1 MLTSLGIRNY
11 RGFESLD
18 IERLGRINLIAGK
31 NNSGKTS
38 LLEAILLLS
47 GGGRADLAGLPVIL
61 RTKSRA
67 ENASRALILNRWSL
81 MFFEGNTDSRIE
93 ISGEYG
99 EIGAISLEISRKL
112 QTRIQLTSDEISIM
126 SGHDR
131 LDFSDFLFSYKNG
144 CSNEKIESCAQAHEN
159 GIRIDN
165 SKDALTVF
173 SFGFIDIQGSDP
185 IDAAHRLGNLRRH
198 GQDAPVLEALR
209 AVEPDIRSVEAN
221 PGFGVSTIL
230 VDIGLRELVPL
241 AVMGEGMNRL
251 ALMTIYLCGLA
262 DGVLLIDEIE
272 NGLHHSALPKVW
284 KALEKIAVERDLQI
298 VATTHSYECIEAA
311 HKALDPDNLLLHR
324 LEAGNRGNRC
334 VTYGKDE
341 IAGTFHYGFEVR

>member
-11 RGFESLD
+11 RGFEKLD
-18 IERLGRINLIAGK
+18 IERLGRINLVAGK

-38 LLEAILLLS
+38 LLEAIFLLS
-47 GGGRADLAGLPVIL
+47 GGGRADFAGHPAIL

-67 ENASRALILNRWSL
+67 GNASGATVPDRWSW
-81 MFFEGNTDSRIE
+81 MFFEGDTGSRIK
-93 ISGEYG
+93 ICGKYSK
-99 EIGAISLEISRKL
+99 IGVAKLEISWKAR
-112 QTRIQLTSDEISIM
+112 TEIQLTSNEIDIVADPS
-126 SGHDR
+126 R
-131 LDFSDFLFSYKNG
+131 LTFSELLFSYTTQNTEKEIQ
-144 CSNEKIESCAQAHEN
+144 SYAHVNENKIHVK
-159 GIRIDN
+159 N
-165 SKDALTVF
+165 SKDAQTVV
-173 SFGFIDIQGSDP
+173 SFGY
-185 IDAAHRLGNLRRH
+185 IDARNSNPVSEAEHLGDLRRR

-221 PGFGVSTIL
+221 PGFGVPTIL

-251 ALMTIYLCGLA
+251 ATMTIYLCAFSG
-262 DGVLLIDEIE
+262 GILLIDEIE
-272 NGLHHSALPKVW
+272 TGLHHSVLPKVW
-284 KALEKIAVERDLQI
+284 KTLEKIAVARDLQI

-311 HKALDPDNLLLHR
+311 HKALDPANLLLHR

>member
-38 LLEAILLLS
+38 LLEAIFLLS
-47 GGGRADLAGLPVIL
+47 GGGRADLAGHPAIL
-61 RTKSRA
+61 RTKSPA
-67 ENASRALILNRWSL
+67 ENASGATVLDRWSW
-81 MFFEGNTDSRIE
+81 MFFEGDTGSRIK
-93 ISGEYG
+93 ICGKYSK
-99 EIGAISLEISRKL
+99 IGVTELEISRKSR
-112 QTRIQLTSDEISIM
+112 TEIQLTSNDIDIM
-126 SGHDR
+126 ADPNR
-131 LDFSDFLFSYKNG
+131 QTFSELLFSYTAQNTEKEIQ
-144 CSNEKIESCAQAHEN
+144 SYAHVNENKIHVK
-159 GIRIDN
+159 N
-165 SKDALTVF
+165 SKDAQTVV
-173 SFGFIDIQGSDP
+173 SFAY
-185 IDAAHRLGNLRRH
+185 IDARNSNPVSEAEHLGDLRRH

-251 ALMTIYLCGLA
+251 ALMTIFLCGLS
-262 DGVLLIDEIE
+262 DGILLVDEVE
-272 NGLHHSALPKVW
+272 AGLHHSALPKVW
-284 KALEKIAVERDLQI
+284 KALEKIAVARDLQI

-311 HKALDPDNLLLHR
+311 HKALDPANLLLHR

-334 VTYGKDE
+334 VTDDAE
-341 IAGTFHYGFEVR
+341 SIETALHYNMEVR